1 MRIEP
6 QRMDETQQRL
16 TTFGKF
22 GIGDI
27 RVFRDTERDDQA
39 AAPHMERGE
48 GRAAF
53 PDQIVEAGKPLPR
66 DRLVEPASL
75 IARRDPWGDGL
86 TDPRASGSK
95 HRPEGPRGTAIVGT
109 QN

>member
-27 RVFRDTERDDQA
+27 RVFRDTERADQA

-53 PDQIVEAGKPLPR
+53 PDQLVETGKPLPR
-66 DRLVEPASL
+66 ARHGDPASF
-75 IARRDPWGDGL
+75 IPRSATSGDDQADTRARAIEDPQA
-86 TDPRASGSK
+86 DP
-95 HRPEGPRGTAIVGT
+95 PAIR
-109 QN
+109 

>member
-1 MRIEP
+1 
-6 QRMDETQQRL
+6 MDETQPRL
-16 TTFGKF
+16 TTFGQF

-53 PDQIVEAGKPLPR
+53 PDQIVEAGQPLPG
-66 DRLVEPASL
+66 DRLVRHDLFIAPTKRSEQRRVADRGLSKCISRGYASESQKK
-75 IARRDPWGDGL
+75 I
-86 TDPRASGSK
+86 
-95 HRPEGPRGTAIVGT
+95 
-109 QN
+109 